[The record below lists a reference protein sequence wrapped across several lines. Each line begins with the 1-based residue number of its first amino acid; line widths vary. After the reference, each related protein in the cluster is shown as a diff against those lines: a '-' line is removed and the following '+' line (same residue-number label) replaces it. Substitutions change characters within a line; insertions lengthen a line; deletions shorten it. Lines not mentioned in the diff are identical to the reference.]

1 MLRSKF
7 DVTNLIKK
15 SGKNVIA
22 VLITDADQ
30 KKTRKAK
37 DPYGVAC
44 SPSYLAGAG
53 WDWMPYVPGR
63 LAGITG
69 NAYLVVTGDVVIGR
83 SLGTFR
89 VTDLAESR
97 AFCLNRY

>member
-1 MLRSKF
+1 MAHLIGPVSYTHLMLRSKF

-44 SPSYLAGAG
+44 SP
-53 WDWMPYVPGR
+53 
-63 LAGITG
+63 
-69 NAYLVVTGDVVIGR
+69 DVYKR
-83 SLGTFR
+83 QL
-89 VTDLAESR
+89 
-97 AFCLNRY
+97 LNCA

>member
-69 NAYLVVTGDVVIGR
+69 NAYLVVTGDVVMEDPWVL
-83 SLGTFR
+83 SLIHISEPTR
-89 VTDLAESR
+89 H
-97 AFCLNRY
+97 

>member
-7 DVTNLIKK
+7 DVTNLVKK
-15 SGKNVIA
+15 SDKSVIA
-22 VLITDADQ
+22 VLITDADE

-44 SPSYLAGAG
+44 SPSYQAGAG

-69 NAYLVVTGDVVIGR
+69 NAYRCV
-83 SLGTFR
+83 
-89 VTDLAESR
+89 
-97 AFCLNRY
+97 

>member
-30 KKTRKAK
+30 KKDA
-37 DPYGVAC
+37 
-44 SPSYLAGAG
+44 
-53 WDWMPYVPGR
+53 
-63 LAGITG
+63 
-69 NAYLVVTGDVVIGR
+69 
-83 SLGTFR
+83 
-89 VTDLAESR
+89 
-97 AFCLNRY
+97 